1 MLKPILEHN
10 FAFSEKKSKWMYPN
24 CPWKHTP
31 LPYPHSPPKK
41 NPREKPWLPDIN
53 LLSVCVWGGCCDVQV
68 PTGGTWLWKVQKYLF
83 SNFTFLFFLFFF
95 MKMVKNRGQSFKFQH
110 RDCNSQTTQEIQ
122 QTRLDSCVFAFWKAW
137 NRPKLEEG
145 ANLPLLNGKIPL
157 VLIQNHVT
165 QGKIYRKLPLV
176 GKFPWYCVISWA
188 SPTLH
193 LPLVE
198 KGLTYTL
205 VHLVES
211 VENCGLCMRR
221 YLACSSYANVIH
233 RELAITRAL
242 HYDASTRD

>member
-1 MLKPILEHN
+1 MNVPKLSLKT
-10 FAFSEKKSKWMYPN
+10 YP
-24 CPWKHTP
+24 PP
-31 LPYPHSPPKK
+31 LPPLPPKK
-41 NPREKPWLPDIN
+41 KTLEKNPGYLILICYLYVYGEAVVMYRCQLVELGFEKFKNIFLVILPFYFFI
-53 LLSVCVWGGCCDVQV
+53 
-68 PTGGTWLWKVQKYLF
+68 
-83 SNFTFLFFLFFF
+83 FLFFF